1 MSHRF
6 VNGKIYD
13 KNVIEELDFT
23 ELIVYIYIVAK
34 LVISTRNNNYNNTD
48 RKDIL
53 LGYIKRE
60 WEGCIIYTSRD
71 IF

>member
-48 RKDIL
+48 
-53 LGYIKRE
+53 
-60 WEGCIIYTSRD
+60 
-71 IF
+71 

>member
-1 MSHRF
+1 MYS
-6 VNGKIYD
+6 
-13 KNVIEELDFT
+13 
-23 ELIVYIYIVAK
+23 YIVAK

-60 WEGCIIYTSRD
+60 WEGRIIYTSRD